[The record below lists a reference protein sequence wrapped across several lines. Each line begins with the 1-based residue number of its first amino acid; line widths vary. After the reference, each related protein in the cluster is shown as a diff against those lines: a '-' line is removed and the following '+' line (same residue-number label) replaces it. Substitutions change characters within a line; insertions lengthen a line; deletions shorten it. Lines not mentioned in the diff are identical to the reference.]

1 MAASAPRALA
11 AGLALSGPLD
21 TQRTCWAPCFADL
34 ETEAHRGQRL
44 AQQGPGWGPGPL
56 VRLQGLGSMLTLD
69 EMGGRRAPW
78 GPQGHPS
85 PPGRCAGGPP
95 RMNGPVTWAAH
106 FKGRAWG
113 GAGQEGAGGPASL
126 ITALQPRQSRSQSPW
141 ALRTSVRILPL
152 VTQGRQA
159 APALPAFPLLPGPAQ
174 PRGPGL
180 SAQGGA
186 AGARGQ
192 QGLSPGPPAG
202 PARGVAPVVSRV
214 PAGSGHMSSLE
225 PLNPT

>member
-113 GAGQEGAGGPASL
+113 GGGAGRRWRPRFADHGPAAPAEPEPEPVGPEDISPHPALGHPGTAGGP
-126 ITALQPRQSRSQSPW
+126 
-141 ALRTSVRILPL
+141 RTSCLPS
-152 VTQGRQA
+152 A
-159 APALPAFPLLPGPAQ
+159 AWPSPAQ
-174 PRGPGL
+174 GPWLISPGRGRRGPG
-180 SAQGGA
+180 S
-186 AGARGQ
+186 
-192 QGLSPGPPAG
+192 AG
-202 PARGVAPVVSRV
+202 PQPRTPRWACPWGGPRGLPCA
-214 PAGSGHMSSLE
+214 SGLWPHVL
-225 PLNPT
+225 T